1 MTART
6 IAVDEGSHTSRARRP
21 ERALRCLTCPRPVKT
36 KDHRTVE
43 RRKGR
48 CWTFVETKIVT
59 ECSRCGVRKRT
70 RITTE
75 MDDGVAQKGYV
86 P

>member
-1 MTART
+1 
-6 IAVDEGSHTSRARRP
+6 
-21 ERALRCLTCPRPVKT
+21 VKT